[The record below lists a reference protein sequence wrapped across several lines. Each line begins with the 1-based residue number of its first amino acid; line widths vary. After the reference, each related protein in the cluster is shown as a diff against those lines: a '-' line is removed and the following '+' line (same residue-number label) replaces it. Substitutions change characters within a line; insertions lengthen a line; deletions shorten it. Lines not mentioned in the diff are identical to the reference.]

1 MLIRNCDSYYSRN
14 FSAFD
19 RLLPSPLICLHGI
32 MTLGLILPADIPIPY
47 LEDLQYCS
55 FPYLEELSLS
65 ACLTPSVLTFMRRNN
80 LYIRELYITSDLDSR
95 KQAPPCTFLEL
106 KVYRGDPEFIPAF
119 LPGSPVQ
126 QIDITRRVLGVDN
139 MEHILGAL
147 SRTTQSVEEI
157 SIYSVW
163 DLRIFDCLSRH
174 APRVV
179 DISFRADS
187 EDLGAIEVR

>member
-1 MLIRNCDSYYSRN
+1 VLIRNCDSYYSRN

-19 RLLPSPLICLHGI
+19 RLLPSPLIRLHGI

-55 FPYLEELSLS
+55 FPYLEEPSLS

-126 QIDITRRVLGVDN
+126 QINITCRVLGVDN